1 MLQNG
6 ALHSFLH
13 VIAIILLALVAAWPS
28 RAAAWQGGMSLV
40 IAEEDLIVDTDA
52 EVFVVTVSAVSGHKA
67 TRARP
72 PRVVLKI
79 DETIRGTARKKL
91 RTVWEYPFDPESD
104 NADGPAPTKA
114 QRQEMRE
121 YAREPLS
128 NPQLG
133 GRWLVIIDSWPDG
146 APPQLPIAAKFPLT
160 AQRRRWAGEQLR
172 LRKRYDAERRQYRET
187 WPPALALWADQVPDG
202 ARPVTAATTLRP
214 GTPVLV
220 KYATTTQCYVVEVFR
235 DGRVKIRPQG
245 YDSRRDDVVLRD
257 KLLLYPHARGEQPG
271 SPSR

>member
-1 MLQNG
+1 MIRNK
-6 ALHSFLH
+6 ALRPLFHI
-13 VIAIILLALVAAWPS
+13 IAIILLALVAAWS
-28 RAAAWQGGMSLV
+28 GRAVAWQGGMTLV
-40 IAEEDLIVDTDA
+40 RAEEDLIVDTDA

-72 PRVVLKI
+72 PRVVLKV

-104 NADGPAPTKA
+104 NPDGPAPTKV
-114 QRQEMRE
+114 QRREMRE
-121 YAREPLS
+121 YAREPLA

-133 GRWLVIIDSWPDG
+133 ERWLVIIDSWPDG
-146 APPQLPIAAKFPLT
+146 TQLPIAAKFPLT
-160 AQRRRWAGEQLR
+160 AQRRRWADEQLR
-172 LRKRYDAERRQYRET
+172 LRKRYDVERRQYRET

-202 ARPVTAATTLRP
+202 ARPVTAETTLRP

-220 KYATTTQCYVVEVFR
+220 KYATTTQCYVVEVFG
-235 DGRVKIRPQG
+235 DGRVKVREQG

-257 KLLLYPHARGEQPG
+257 KLMLYPLASVEEAG
-271 SPSR
+271 SPRR